1 MNFDETIRLQAL
13 KQKQLVTRGMD
24 DSIAEHILRHM
35 PEVPEQTRNI
45 CALISVKL
53 FDEVEAC
60 CKQLEISKRRFVE
73 MALLEALNRA
83 AAIVDDVN
91 PFMGGEH

>member
-13 KQKQLVTRGMD
+13 KQKQLTTRGMD
-24 DSIAEHILRHM
+24 DAIAEQILKHA

-53 FDEVEAC
+53 FNDVENC
-60 CKQLEISKRRFVE
+60 CQMLDISKRRFVE
-73 MALLEALNRA
+73 MALVEALDKA
-83 AAIVDDVN
+83 AVIVDEVN